1 MIKNNNYLDS
11 LPKNL
16 LNDVRDV
23 MEGKKMCKC
32 NNNCSC
38 GKEEKGEKKA
48 DDEKAEMKAEAYSH
62 SYNKDAVDKSIKS
75 SRQKIGGKEA
85 KLIHA
90 LLKGRDGNKEETKK
104 TFPNVKHFTKDGHPD
119 WKKHGMGEE
128 AEIEESSD
136 NLGDHTLVATR
147 GSGDGNRYELHHKD
161 KNSAVLIRTHKDG
174 RPFKSSYE
182 KHDVMWMGHPL
193 AGKKEI
199 NHWMYDTNDV
209 AKFVNK
215 GNLKEAQGSSN
226 RVVPLRKNQK
236 DEWRPASKKDEWR
249 PASKKPRKDFD
260 RNKRTMKD
268 VDKIDEAKAQ
278 SPIAGTRLVSK
289 HQGEDGH
296 HAEVRYNPDYEEYQV
311 HHYKNGKHM
320 GEGPVSYHG
329 SGREGREDA
338 TDTAKYETKKVS
350 EALEP
355 WMDGS
360 DEPAYLR
367 MAKYNDAVAKKKKAK
382 EDAEQDA
389 KGGGPALRTVKN
401 EEVESIDEISD
412 EMKTRYLVKA
422 WPKRGETVPAKRQPY
437 MQKARE
443 ASDRHWDK
451 QKKDNDAAAVQK
463 VLDRTPKVH
472 DLRHMSHGE
481 VYDHTQTSDKIRD
494 GDVLHVKGGS
504 AIMYKAWPTMVHGDS
519 KALHSWDTG
528 HSWDDKDVSHYKR
541 AVDIAKSLK
550 EETLDELNRDTLT
563 RYREKAQRDASQAY
577 LDMDARREKKR
588 DHGASMAA
596 AKMSPNKTHGMPG
609 SWAHGMVPPKK
620 AKIGVQENLV
630 GKQREI
636 DKNKNGKLDKQD
648 FEMLRGGKWKSV
660 SAKGSDGKW
669 ASKDV
674 KEETIEEK
682 LNPSMGAAAYIKDFV
697 DSKDP
702 RFDGKT
708 KKERMKQALAAYY
721 AAKNESVETEDFDAI
736 DEAYGNKRDH
746 RPIHIVVDGRYIA
759 TTTWAKNA
767 KEAVARF
774 ISQHPQHRDARIT
787 TTQDR

>member
-1 MIKNNNYLDS
+1 MIKNNNHLDS
-11 LPKNL
+11 LSKSL
-16 LNDVRDV
+16 LNDVRGV

-48 DDEKAEMKAEAYSH
+48 DDEKAEMKAEA
-62 SYNKDAVDKSIKS
+62 YNKDAVDKSIKS

-128 AEIEESSD
+128 AEIEE
-136 NLGDHTLVATR
+136 
-147 GSGDGNRYELHHKD
+147 
-161 KNSAVLIRTHKDG
+161 
-174 RPFKSSYE
+174 
-182 KHDVMWMGHPL
+182 
-193 AGKKEI
+193 
-199 NHWMYDTNDV
+199 
-209 AKFVNK
+209 
-215 GNLKEAQGSSN
+215 AQGSSN
-226 RVVPLRKNQK
+226 RVVPLGKNQK
-236 DEWRPASKKDEWR
+236 DEWRPA
-249 PASKKPRKDFD
+249 KKPRKDFD

-296 HAEVRYNPDYEEYQV
+296 HAEVRYNPDYDEYQV

-329 SGREGREDA
+329 GGREGREDA

-355 WMDGS
+355 WMNGS

-367 MAKYNDAVAKKKKAK
+367 KAKYNDEVAKKKKAK

-401 EEVESIDEISD
+401 EES
-412 EMKTRYLVKA
+412 
-422 WPKRGETVPAKRQPY
+422 
-437 MQKARE
+437 
-443 ASDRHWDK
+443 
-451 QKKDNDAAAVQK
+451 
-463 VLDRTPKVH
+463 
-472 DLRHMSHGE
+472 
-481 VYDHTQTSDKIRD
+481 
-494 GDVLHVKGGS
+494 
-504 AIMYKAWPTMVHGDS
+504 
-519 KALHSWDTG
+519 
-528 HSWDDKDVSHYKR
+528 
-541 AVDIAKSLK
+541 
-550 EETLDELNRDTLT
+550 DTL
-563 RYREKAQRDASQAY
+563 R
-577 LDMDARREKKR
+577 
-588 DHGASMAA
+588 
-596 AKMSPNKTHGMPG
+596 N
-609 SWAHGMVPPKK
+609 V
-620 AKIGVQENLV
+620 NLV
-630 GKQREI
+630 GKQHKL

-721 AAKNESVETEDFDAI
+721 AAKNESVETEEFDAI
-736 DEAYGNKRDH
+736 DVIGVRT
-746 RPIHIVVDGRYIA
+746 R
-759 TTTWAKNA
+759 
-767 KEAVARF
+767 
-774 ISQHPQHRDARIT
+774 
-787 TTQDR
+787 

>member
-1 MIKNNNYLDS
+1 MIKNNNHLDS
-11 LPKNL
+11 LSKSL
-16 LNDVRDV
+16 LNDVRSV

-48 DDEKAEMKAEAYSH
+48 DDEKAEMKAEA
-62 SYNKDAVDKSIKS
+62 YNKDAVDKSIKS

-128 AEIEESSD
+128 AEIEE
-136 NLGDHTLVATR
+136 
-147 GSGDGNRYELHHKD
+147 
-161 KNSAVLIRTHKDG
+161 
-174 RPFKSSYE
+174 
-182 KHDVMWMGHPL
+182 
-193 AGKKEI
+193 
-199 NHWMYDTNDV
+199 
-209 AKFVNK
+209 
-215 GNLKEAQGSSN
+215 AQGSSN
-226 RVVPLRKNQK
+226 RVVPLGKNQ
-236 DEWRPASKKDEWR
+236 KDEWR

-296 HAEVRYNPDYEEYQV
+296 HAEVRYSPDYEEYQV

-329 SGREGREDA
+329 GGREGREDA
-338 TDTAKYETKKVS
+338 TDTAKHETNKVS

-367 MAKYNDAVAKKKKAK
+367 KAKYNDEVAKKKKAK

-630 GKQREI
+630 GNQHKL

-746 RPIHIVVDGRYIA
+746 KPIHIVVNGKYIA

>member
-1 MIKNNNYLDS
+1 
-11 LPKNL
+11 
-16 LNDVRDV
+16 
-23 MEGKKMCKC
+23 
-32 NNNCSC
+32 
-38 GKEEKGEKKA
+38 
-48 DDEKAEMKAEAYSH
+48 MKAEA
-62 SYNKDAVDKSIKS
+62 YNKDAVDKSIKS

-90 LLKGRDGNKEETKK
+90 LLKGRSGDTEKMKN
-104 TFPNVKHFTKDGHPD
+104 
-119 WKKHGMGEE
+119 EE
-128 AEIEESSD
+128 ANGID
-136 NLGDHTLVATR
+136 
-147 GSGDGNRYELHHKD
+147 
-161 KNSAVLIRTHKDG
+161 
-174 RPFKSSYE
+174 
-182 KHDVMWMGHPL
+182 
-193 AGKKEI
+193 
-199 NHWMYDTNDV
+199 
-209 AKFVNK
+209 
-215 GNLKEAQGSSN
+215 EAQGSFS
-226 RVVPLRKNQK
+226 RLAPMGKNQ
-236 DEWRPASKKDEWR
+236 KDEWR

-260 RNKRTMKD
+260 RNKRTMND

-367 MAKYNDAVAKKKKAK
+367 KAKYNDEVAKKKKAK

-401 EEVESIDEISD
+401 EE
-412 EMKTRYLVKA
+412 
-422 WPKRGETVPAKRQPY
+422 
-437 MQKARE
+437 
-443 ASDRHWDK
+443 
-451 QKKDNDAAAVQK
+451 
-463 VLDRTPKVH
+463 
-472 DLRHMSHGE
+472 
-481 VYDHTQTSDKIRD
+481 
-494 GDVLHVKGGS
+494 
-504 AIMYKAWPTMVHGDS
+504 
-519 KALHSWDTG
+519 
-528 HSWDDKDVSHYKR
+528 
-541 AVDIAKSLK
+541 
-550 EETLDELNRDTLT
+550 
-563 RYREKAQRDASQAY
+563 
-577 LDMDARREKKR
+577 
-588 DHGASMAA
+588 
-596 AKMSPNKTHGMPG
+596 
-609 SWAHGMVPPKK
+609 
-620 AKIGVQENLV
+620 LV
-630 GKQREI
+630 GKQHKL

-648 FEMLRGGKWKSV
+648 FQMLRGGKWKSV

-708 KKERMKQALAAYY
+708 KKERIKQALAAYY
-721 AAKNESVETEDFDAI
+721 GAKNEAVEIEQIDEISSGLADRYSKKAYNQVSGGTNLPFKKAEQRRNSINTASGKLMAMRMKDLKGVRVVGKSGREMVPTTEEFDAI

-774 ISQHPQHRDARIT
+774 ISQHPQHKESRIT
-787 TTQDR
+787 TSQDR